1 MVTSPTFN
9 LIYEKV
15 LDSQLYNAVTRTMHD
30 GVIRYWKQWQPMHVT
45 EKGDVVIRKLNS
57 KISNDTRVITRER
70 DLCYLGEFT
79 NNFSVI
85 RLHSQS
91 V

>member
-1 MVTSPTFN
+1 
-9 LIYEKV
+9 
-15 LDSQLYNAVTRTMHD
+15 
-30 GVIRYWKQWQPMHVT
+30 MHVT

-91 V
+91 VWTHVMIQFLAYKYSLSLGAFAASELDKVFSGYQPR